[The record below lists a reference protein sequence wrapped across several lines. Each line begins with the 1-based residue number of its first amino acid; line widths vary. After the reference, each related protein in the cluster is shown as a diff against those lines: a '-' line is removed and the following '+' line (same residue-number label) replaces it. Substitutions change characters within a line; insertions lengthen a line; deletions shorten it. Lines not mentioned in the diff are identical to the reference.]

1 MSSSR
6 TAAAGAF
13 RAPGAS
19 DPMSMPYRILQWLV
33 VAAMLPAAVYARA
46 ESANEAELKAAYLL
60 NFAMFVQ
67 WPASDR
73 PTFLICQYGSDS
85 LGSGA
90 TALTRRSLHGRPISV
105 RKVTGKDLGDC
116 AVLFIPASERARIRD
131 LTQGLRGT
139 HVLTVS
145 DADGAAREGATIGLS
160 VDGQKIVFD
169 VNVAEARRNKLV
181 ISAKLLSLAQ
191 SITDAP

>member
-1 MSSSR
+1 MR
-6 TAAAGAF
+6 TLIM
-13 RAPGAS
+13 RWL
-19 DPMSMPYRILQWLV
+19 IL
-33 VAAMLPAAVYARA
+33 AAMLPAAVHAHA
-46 ESANEAELKAAYLL
+46 DSANEAELKAAYLL

-73 PTFLICQYGSDS
+73 SSFVICQYGSDS

-105 RKVTGKDLGDC
+105 RKVTGKELADC
-116 AVLFIPASERARIRD
+116 AVLFIPAAERARIRD
-131 LTQGLRGT
+131 LTQSLRGN

-145 DADGAAREGATIGLS
+145 DADGAAHEGATIGLS
-160 VDGQKIVFD
+160 VNGQKIAFE
-169 VNVAEARRNKLV
+169 VNVGEAKRNNLV

-191 SITDAP
+191 TVMDAP

>member
-1 MSSSR
+1 M
-6 TAAAGAF
+6 
-13 RAPGAS
+13 
-19 DPMSMPYRILQWLV
+19 PMRNKVLQWLV
-33 VAAMLPAAVYARA
+33 VAAMLPAAGHARA
-46 ESANEAELKAAYLL
+46 QSANEAELKAAYLL

-73 PTFLICQYGSDS
+73 PSFVICQYGSDS

-105 RKVTGKDLGDC
+105 RKVTGKDLADC
-116 AVLFIPASERARIRD
+116 AMLFIPASERTRIRD
-131 LTQGLRGT
+131 LTHGLRGT
-139 HVLTVS
+139 PVLTVS
-145 DADGAAREGATIGLS
+145 DADGAVRQGATIGLS

-191 SITDAP
+191 SVMDAP